1 MKFNKDVFIEKYGD
15 MGFNLLWGFLRYETD
30 FLSYEKIEFLL
41 LENMRS
47 FDYEGNE
54 YCIRRNAGS
63 KFIEIINEVAEENN
77 AIGQTRLYL
86 PADELLE
93 IFEELEDILKEY
105 ERYGS
110 IYYNE

>member
-1 MKFNKDVFIEKYGD
+1 MKFNKDLFVEKYGD
-15 MGFNLLWGFLRYETD
+15 MGFNLLLGFLCDETS
-30 FLSYEKIEFLL
+30 FLTYEKIEFLL

-47 FDYEGNE
+47 FDYEGNV
-54 YCIRRNAGS
+54 YCIRRNKGS
-63 KFIEIINEVAEENN
+63 KCIEIIDEVAEEYNC
-77 AIGQTRLYL
+77 ISQTRLYL
-86 PADELLE
+86 SSDELLE

>member
-1 MKFNKDVFIEKYGD
+1 MKFNKDVFVEKYGD
-15 MGFNLLWGFLRYETD
+15 MGFNLLLGFLRYETD

-63 KFIEIINEVAEENN
+63 KCIEIIDEVAEENN

-93 IFEELEDILKEY
+93 IFKELEDILKEY